1 MLKINEKYRVVMADD
16 KNYELVEYREVKDRK
31 TKSSSWQWVH
41 VGWYGKL
48 SHALESALNKYA
60 LQLIGEEEFNCKAL
74 LAKLFET
81 EKDLSKI
88 EPKKKSN

>member
-31 TKSSSWQWVH
+31 TKTSSWQWTH

-60 LQLIGEEEFNCKAL
+60 LQLIGEEEFDCKSL
-74 LAKLFET
+74 LAKLSEI
-81 EKDLSKI
+81 EKDLSKV
-88 EPKKKSN
+88 ELKKKSN